1 MAKMSRIDYAIQEI
15 KQWFKDYLPYIIMT
29 IIVLI
34 IAFALYGQADRD
46 IKTIQ
51 EKENRIN
58 TIEER
63 LTKQEHYMHQVQA
76 DVDNLYKIFE

>member
-1 MAKMSRIDYAIQEI
+1 MSNDI
-15 KQWFKDYLPYIIMT
+15 KQWLKDHIAYMVMV
-29 IIVLI
+29 IIVFI
-34 IAFALYGQADRD
+34 IAILLYEQADRD
-46 IKTIQ
+46 IKVVQ

-76 DVDNLYKIFE
+76 DVDNLHKIFE

>member
-1 MAKMSRIDYAIQEI
+1 MSRLDYAI
-15 KQWFKDYLPYIIMT
+15 KQWFKDHIAYILMT

-46 IKTIQ
+46 IKTVQ

-58 TIEER
+58 NIEER

-76 DVDNLYKIFE
+76 DVDNLYRVVE